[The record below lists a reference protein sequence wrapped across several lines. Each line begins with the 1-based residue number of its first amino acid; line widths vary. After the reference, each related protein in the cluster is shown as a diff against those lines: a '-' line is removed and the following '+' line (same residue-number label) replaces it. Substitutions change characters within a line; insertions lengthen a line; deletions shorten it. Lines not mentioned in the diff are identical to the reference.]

1 MYLRPLRRPSRAE
14 LVASLWTRSAVLRRC
29 CHRTRSATGAV
40 LSLAAEH
47 AAHVVELVSR
57 ACRSH
62 ARQSW
67 DRIHGKAL
75 AAFPDPRLA
84 GLATVV
90 FVAVLVVG
98 SAGVVLAAVRT
109 SMESATASATVTASA
124 RGAPGTPRPAT
135 PPPDLAAMPA
145 AAPTPPELAPEP
157 EPERPRRGGAL
168 PVGKGM
174 WIWQPERVEGGDL
187 DALVS
192 RAVQSGLTHL
202 YVRTGSSKS
211 GFHGGPFLEAVLPRA
226 HAAGLRVY
234 GWDFPYLFDPADD
247 ARRGAHAAAYT
258 TAEGH
263 RIDGFVADVETR
275 REGVNLTPIGA
286 FEYGRLLR
294 EAVGPEYRLV
304 VAVPRPNPA
313 LVSYPFPEV
322 VAHFDA
328 IAPMVYWLN
337 RQPEEVGPA
346 VSFLSSFGKP
356 VIPIGQA
363 YDGALEGGRP
373 GPPPPD
379 EIRRFLAVAE
389 QAGAIGASFWSWQ
402 HADQGVWDAIATAA
416 EFTLPTPGAQPAAL
430 HPGQVRAI
438 QALLTSFG
446 HTVPITGAWGP
457 QSDTALRAYQA
468 EARLPRTGVLD
479 AHSLD
484 FLLSPLTARR

>member
-1 MYLRPLRRPSRAE
+1 MYLRPLRCPRRDE
-14 LVASLWTRSAVLRRC
+14 LVASLWTRSAVLRRRC
-29 CHRTRSATGAV
+29 RLARSATGAV
-40 LSLAAEH
+40 LSLAAVR
-47 AAHVVELVSR
+47 VVDSVGLASR

-62 ARQSW
+62 ARQPW

-84 GLATVV
+84 GLAAVV
-90 FVAVLVVG
+90 FVAALTVG

-109 SMESATASATVTASA
+109 PMESAAARTTVTASA
-124 RGAPGTPRPAT
+124 PAAPDTPRPAT
-135 PPPDLAAMPA
+135 PPPDLASTPA
-145 AAPTPPELAPEP
+145 AAPTPPEAAP

-174 WIWQPERVEGGDL
+174 WIWQPERVEGGDV

-192 RAVQSGLTHL
+192 RALQSGLTHL

-258 TAEGH
+258 TADGH

-275 REGVNLTPIGA
+275 HEGVNLTPIGA

-294 EAVGPEYRLV
+294 EAVGPEYPLV

-346 VSFLSSFGKP
+346 VRFLSSFGKP

-402 HADQGVWDAIATAA
+402 HADQGVWVAIASAA

-430 HPGQVRAI
+430 PPGQIRAI

-457 QSDTALRAYQA
+457 ESDTALRAYQA
-468 EARLPRTGVLD
+468 EARLPSTGVLD